1 MKKNR
6 LQNTMSRRFESTERN
21 KKTKER
27 EETTMVLS
35 DKRSETWTPYSPKP
49 AQNNCHALKLT
60 KQY

>member
-1 MKKNR
+1 MKKIDYKILCQDVSNPP
-6 LQNTMSRRFESTERN
+6 NEI
-21 KKTKER
+21 KKTQER

-35 DKRSETWTPYSPKP
+35 DKKAETWTPYSPKP